1 MLRLDTGALARTME
15 EPMTI
20 DRAVS
25 KAAKA
30 TMRVVKRAVKAKG
43 MGTEDLA
50 EKLGVERSEVRKWF
64 DGSMPYEAFLQICK
78 LTGTS
83 ATKVFSETKTVMRE
97 AKRNTNH
104 ASTVE
109 KESVKKTKKDSSAVN
124 ADSKEPEPEEEER
137 EDGLTTTGLPAEKS
151 VDMNA
156 PDSPPFDLM
165 TSKEAGLKG
174 ADALVMDWA
183 TIKQRT
189 MQKLKDTMTD
199 DQYRRRMET
208 FPKAVKVSDKEVNLV
223 FKSYAQSQGF
233 INSGVLNA
241 LDDIV
246 GKAGYGVTIGV
257 SSKKDGK
264 Q

>member
-1 MLRLDTGALARTME
+1 
-15 EPMTI
+15 MTI

-30 TMRVVKRAVKAKG
+30 TMRVMKRAVKAKG

-83 ATKVFSETKTVMRE
+83 ATKVFSEAKTVMRE
-97 AKRNTNH
+97 AKRRPSH
-104 ASTVE
+104 AKAAG
-109 KESVKKTKKDSSAVN
+109 KESRTEDGKDSN
-124 ADSKEPEPEEEER
+124 ADSNKPEPDEDER

-165 TSKEAGLKG
+165 TSNEAGLKG

-189 MQKLKDTMTD
+189 LQKLKDTMTE

-208 FPKAVKVSDKEVNLV
+208 FPKAVKVSDKEVSLE

-257 SSKKDGK
+257 GSKKDGK

>member
-1 MLRLDTGALARTME
+1 
-15 EPMTI
+15 MTI

-50 EKLGVERSEVRKWF
+50 EKLGVERTEVRKWF

-83 ATKVFSETKTVMRE
+83 ATKVFSEARTVMRE
-97 AKRNTNH
+97 AKRGPNRAKN
-104 ASTVE
+104 SN
-109 KESVKKTKKDSSAVN
+109 KELGKEAKKDSE
-124 ADSKEPEPEEEER
+124 ADSKESEPEEEER

-183 TIKQRT
+183 TIKQQT
-189 MQKLKDTMTD
+189 MQKLKDTMTE

-208 FPKAVKVSDKEVNLV
+208 FPKARKVSDKEVNLI

-257 SSKKDGK
+257 SSNKDGK

>member
-30 TMRVVKRAVKAKG
+30 TMRVMKRAVKSKG

-50 EKLGVERSEVRKWF
+50 EKLGVERTEVRKWF

-83 ATKVFSETKTVMRE
+83 ATKVFSEAKTVMRE
-97 AKRNTNH
+97 AKRGPNCAKN
-104 ASTVE
+104 SD
-109 KESVKKTKKDSSAVN
+109 KEPVKETKKDSE
-124 ADSKEPEPEEEER
+124 ADSKEPEPEEER

-183 TIKQRT
+183 TIKQQT
-189 MQKLKDTMTD
+189 MQKLKDTMTG

-208 FPKAVKVSDKEVNLV
+208 FPKARKVSDKEVNLI

-257 SSKKDGK
+257 KSNKDGK

>member
-1 MLRLDTGALARTME
+1 
-15 EPMTI
+15 MTI

-50 EKLGVERSEVRKWF
+50 EKLGVERTEVRKWF

-97 AKRNTNH
+97 AKRSPNH
-104 ASTVE
+104 AGTAE
-109 KESVKKTKKDSSAVN
+109 KEPVKKAKKDPK
-124 ADSKEPEPEEEER
+124 ADSKEPEPEDER

-165 TSKEAGLKG
+165 TSNEAGLKG

-189 MQKLKDTMTD
+189 LQKLKDTMTE

-208 FPKAVKVSDKEVNLV
+208 FPKAVKVSDKEVSLE

-257 SSKKDGK
+257 GSKKKGK

>member
-1 MLRLDTGALARTME
+1 
-15 EPMTI
+15 MTI

-30 TMRVVKRAVKAKG
+30 TMRVMKRAVKAKG

-50 EKLGVERSEVRKWF
+50 EKLGVERTEVRKWF

-83 ATKVFSETKTVMRE
+83 ATKVFSEARTVMRE
-97 AKRNTNH
+97 AKRGPNRAKN
-104 ASTVE
+104 SN
-109 KESVKKTKKDSSAVN
+109 KEPVKENKKGSV
-124 ADSKEPEPEEEER
+124 ADSKEPESEEER

-183 TIKQRT
+183 TIKQQT
-189 MQKLKDTMTD
+189 MQKFKDTMTE

-208 FPKAVKVSDKEVNLV
+208 FPKARKVSDKEVNLI

-257 SSKKDGK
+257 KSNKDGK

>member
-1 MLRLDTGALARTME
+1 
-15 EPMTI
+15 MTI

-25 KAAKA
+25 RAAKA

-50 EKLGVERSEVRKWF
+50 EKLGVERTEVRKWF

-83 ATKVFSETKTVMRE
+83 ATKVFSEARTVMKE
-97 AKRNTNH
+97 AKRNPNH
-104 ASTVE
+104 AKNSDKDPG
-109 KESVKKTKKDSSAVN
+109 KEAKKDPET
-124 ADSKEPEPEEEER
+124 DSKEPEPEDEER

-183 TIKQRT
+183 TIKQQT
-189 MQKLKDTMTD
+189 MQKLKDTMTG

-208 FPKAVKVSDKEVNLV
+208 FPKARKVSDKEVNLI

-257 SSKKDGK
+257 SSNKDGK

>member
-1 MLRLDTGALARTME
+1 ME

-50 EKLGVERSEVRKWF
+50 EKLGVERTEVRKWF

-97 AKRNTNH
+97 AKRSPSH
-104 ASTVE
+104 ANVSGE
-109 KESVKKTKKDSSAVN
+109 KSRTEDRKDPET
-124 ADSKEPEPEEEER
+124 DSKESEPDEDER

-165 TSKEAGLKG
+165 TSNEAGLKG

-189 MQKLKDTMTD
+189 LQKLKDTMTE

-208 FPKAVKVSDKEVNLV
+208 FPKAVKVSDKEVSLE

-257 SSKKDGK
+257 SSNKDGK

>member
-1 MLRLDTGALARTME
+1 
-15 EPMTI
+15 MTI

-50 EKLGVERSEVRKWF
+50 EKLGVERTEVRKWF
-64 DGSMPYEAFLQICK
+64 DGSMPYEVFLQICK

-97 AKRNTNH
+97 AKRSSNH
-104 ASTVE
+104 AKVSGE
-109 KESVKKTKKDSSAVN
+109 ESRTEDRKDP
-124 ADSKEPEPEEEER
+124 KEPEPDDEER

-165 TSKEAGLKG
+165 TSNEAGLKG

-189 MQKLKDTMTD
+189 LQKLKDTMTE

-208 FPKAVKVSDKEVNLV
+208 FPKAVKVSDKEVSLE

-257 SSKKDGK
+257 GSKKKGK